1 MTKLKPGDQV
11 QYIKAHTDSSKS
23 FLILGRTYTI
33 EQVIDQQVKIK
44 YKTGLFG
51 INFFSTMT
59 DETLNTYHLSFTD
72 HTLILN
78 ALHYYKKVEK
88 RDEFKQFTDEIINNL
103 RDRMCKQLVDN
114 AWDEL
119 PSWRK
124 E

>member
-1 MTKLKPGDQV
+1 MMHGVLNEYRLC
-11 QYIKAHTDSSKS
+11 YILHT
-23 FLILGRTYTI
+23 ITYNYNAT
-33 EQVIDQQVKIK
+33 
-44 YKTGLFG
+44 Y
-51 INFFSTMT
+51 MA
-59 DETLNTYHLSFTD
+59 DETLITYNLSFSD

-88 RDEFKQFTDEIINNL
+88 RDEFKQFTDDIINNL

>member
-1 MTKLKPGDQV
+1 MMHGVLNDNRIH
-11 QYIKAHTDSSKS
+11 YILHT
-23 FLILGRTYTI
+23 IAYNYNATY
-33 EQVIDQQVKIK
+33 
-44 YKTGLFG
+44 
-51 INFFSTMT
+51 MA
-59 DETLNTYHLSFTD
+59 DETLNTYHLSFAD

-103 RDRMCKQLVDN
+103 RDRMCKQLVDS